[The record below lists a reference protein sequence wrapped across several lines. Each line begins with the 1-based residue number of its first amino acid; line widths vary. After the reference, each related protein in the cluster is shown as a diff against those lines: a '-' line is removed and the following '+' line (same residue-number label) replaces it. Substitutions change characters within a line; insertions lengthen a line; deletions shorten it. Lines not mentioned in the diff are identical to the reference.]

1 MRKTLKKS
9 VLAGII
15 YVNDKDGR
23 QDSNMIEFTKW
34 QGCGNDFVLFDCRQ
48 EDAIDFSALARK
60 VCDRH
65 YGVGA
70 DGILV
75 VLPSNCADFRM
86 RIFNTDGSEAEMCGN
101 GIRCFARYLYD
112 SGLTDKT
119 QFTVET
125 GAGVLVPEIML
136 ADGQVA
142 GVKVDMGEPH
152 LLGEEIPVAGYDGQR
167 VINKPLAVA
176 GQTYQMTAVSMGNP
190 HCVIFVDD
198 AEKFP
203 IYELGQQ
210 FETHPSFPK
219 KTNTEFVQVKDRQ
232 HVRMRVWERGAAVTL
247 ACGTGSCATV
257 VAGILNDKLDRKVEV
272 ELDGGC
278 LTVEW
283 AENNHVFMTG
293 PAELVFSGKLTDC
306 EAR

>member
-1 MRKTLKKS
+1 MQYMK
-9 VLAGII
+9 
-15 YVNDKDGR
+15 
-23 QDSNMIEFTKW
+23 EFTKW

-48 EDAIDFSALARK
+48 DVPADYAKLAQQ

-75 VLPSNCADFRM
+75 VLPSDCADFRM

-101 GIRCFARYLYD
+101 GIRCFARYIYD
-112 SGLTDKT
+112 FGLTDKT
-119 QFTVET
+119 CFTVET
-125 GAGVLVPEIML
+125 GAGVLVPEIIL
-136 ADGQVA
+136 ENGQVT

-152 LLGEEIPVAGYDGQR
+152 LLGEEIPVTGFDGQR
-167 VINKPLAVA
+167 VIDEPLTVD
-176 GQTYQMTAVSMGNP
+176 GKTYRMTAVSMGNP

-198 AEKFP
+198 AETFP
-203 IYELGQQ
+203 IYELGRQ
-210 FETHPSFPK
+210 FESHALFPK
-219 KTNTEFVQVKDRQ
+219 KTNTEFVEIKDRR

-257 VAGILNDKLDRKVEV
+257 VAGILNDKLDREAEV
-272 ELDGGC
+272 QLDGGR
-278 LTVEW
+278 LIVKW

-306 EAR
+306 EVR

>member
-1 MRKTLKKS
+1 MQYMK
-9 VLAGII
+9 
-15 YVNDKDGR
+15 
-23 QDSNMIEFTKW
+23 EFTKW

-48 EDAIDFSALARK
+48 DVPADYAKLAQQ

-75 VLPSNCADFRM
+75 VLPSDCADFRM

-101 GIRCFARYLYD
+101 GIRCFARYIYD
-112 SGLTDKT
+112 FGLTDKT
-119 QFTVET
+119 CFTVET
-125 GAGVLVPEIML
+125 GAGVLVPEIIL
-136 ADGQVA
+136 ENGQVT

-152 LLGEEIPVAGYDGQR
+152 LLGEEIPVTGFDGQR
-167 VINKPLAVA
+167 VIDEPLTVD
-176 GQTYQMTAVSMGNP
+176 GKTYRMTAVSMGNP

-198 AEKFP
+198 AENFP
-203 IYELGQQ
+203 IYELGRQ
-210 FETHPSFPK
+210 FESHALFPK
-219 KTNTEFVQVKDRQ
+219 KTNTEFVEVKDRR

-257 VAGILNDKLDRKVEV
+257 VAGILNDKLDREAEV
-272 ELDGGC
+272 QLDGGR
-278 LTVEW
+278 LIVKW

-306 EAR
+306 EVR